1 MNRFWWA
8 VCCGLMSLAASGC
21 AEQGASSAESVENPH
36 PRPVTAF
43 VLQDWDPVESDLVSG
58 TAASWKTEGIGFE
71 VSGRVNFVVEPET
84 DIDGQIYDAQGKQ
97 LMAGTELA
105 RLDSERYIIRREGA
119 QAQVDV
125 AEQQK
130 QAAKI
135 EADKVIPAKIRA
147 ARARQDQL
155 KNEFDRVK
163 RLYEQ
168 KVATKEQYDVAIANA
183 DSATAEVEQLLA
195 SQEAKNAEVKA
206 LDAAIKQ
213 AEQALAEAKRDL
225 DDCIL
230 KAPFPGQIAQVH
242 VIPGANVNSGNAV
255 VTVQMMTP
263 MKVEFEVSRQA
274 AMQLNYNER
283 IDIRIPSSTG
293 KPEKSEGLVYLTDTT
308 ADPLTRTYTVTLM
321 VQNRRI
327 GGEVPVELQDQPV
340 WRTRML
346 WPLRRFAK
354 LAQGNLA
361 VDENAIHRDEQG
373 AFVWKVE
380 NRTSKQTGPNQSNVL
395 QVVRQPVQLGQ
406 QKIPFL
412 GLYTFQV
419 VRLPDG
425 AQFNPAENLVLGKLI
440 PPQEGATFQGSR
452 VLLDQS
458 RWMIQPGDMIGVQ
471 LRRRGLSPGLYVPL
485 DAIDQRDGRYV
496 VFLIS
501 VEGNN
506 KTAKQVEVEFDPQ
519 EAAGTLRRITPK
531 PADAFKS
538 GDRLIASGVH
548 FLVDGERVE
557 VTEDVKVRR

>member
-1 MNRFWWA
+1 MNRLWWA
-8 VCCGLMSLAASGC
+8 ICCGLMSVAAGGC
-21 AEQGASSAESVENPH
+21 AEQGASSAEPAKN

-84 DIDGQIYDAQGKQ
+84 DIDGQVYDAQGQQ

-105 RLDSERYIIRREGA
+105 RLDSERYRIRLEGA

-125 AEQQK
+125 AKEQK
-130 QAAKI
+130 QAAQI
-135 EADKVIPAKIRA
+135 EADRVIPAKIRA

-168 KVATKEQYDVAIANA
+168 KVATKEQYDVAVANS
-183 DSATAEVEQLLA
+183 DSATAEVEQLVA

-206 LDAAIKQ
+206 LDASIQQAKQ
-213 AEQALAEAKRDL
+213 SLAEAQRDL

-242 VIPGANVNSGNAV
+242 VIPGANVNPGNAV

-263 MKVEFEVSRQA
+263 MKVEFEVSRQT

-283 IDIRIPSSTG
+283 LDIRIPSSSG
-293 KPEKSEGLVYLTDTT
+293 KPVASAGLVYLTDTT

-327 GGEVPVELQDQPV
+327 GGDVPAELKDQPV

-346 WPLRRFAK
+346 WPLRRLAK

-361 VDENAIHRDEQG
+361 VDENAIHTDEQG

-395 QVVRQPVQLGQ
+395 QVVRQPVQLGK

-412 GLYTFQV
+412 GLYTFQI

-425 AQFNPAENLVLGKLI
+425 AAFNPAENLVLGKLM
-440 PPQEGATFQGSR
+440 PPQEGAKFQGGR

-458 RWMIQPGDMIGVQ
+458 RWLIQPGDMIGVQ
-471 LRRRGLSPGLYVPL
+471 LSRRGLSKGLYVPL
-485 DAIDQRDGRYV
+485 DAIDQRNGRYF
-496 VFLIS
+496 VFLIAG
-501 VEGNN
+501 EGNN
-506 KTAKQVEVEFDPQ
+506 KTAKKVEVELVADG
-519 EAAGTLRRITPK
+519 AAGTLRHITAK
-531 PADAFKS
+531 AAEALKAD
-538 GDRLIASGVH
+538 DRLVASGVH